1 MLKSTATPWKKF
13 SITGEITEYTK
24 RILAELSVAMINY
37 LAKNYVKVQK
47 GVSNI
52 MLGATI
58 ETNAKKLLNQ
68 GISQGVVQGKL
79 DTILEL
85 LREGLISIS
94 TAAQKLDLSEEEV
107 KKMLK

>member
-24 RILAELSVAMINY
+24 RILAELSIAVINF
-37 LAKNYVKVQK
+37 LAKNYAEVQK

-58 ETNAKKLLNQ
+58 ETNAKKLLN
-68 GISQGVVQGKL
+68 QGVVQGKL

>member
-1 MLKSTATPWKKF
+1 MSIPPYNYHRRSEFTEKF
-13 SITGEITEYTK
+13 SHCP
-24 RILAELSVAMINY
+24 ELSVAVINF
-37 LAKNYVKVQK
+37 LAKNYAEVQK

-58 ETNAKKLLNQ
+58 ETNAKKLLN
-68 GISQGVVQGKL
+68 QGVVQGKL

-107 KKMLK
+107 RKMLK

>member
-1 MLKSTATPWKKF
+1 
-13 SITGEITEYTK
+13 
-24 RILAELSVAMINY
+24 
-37 LAKNYVKVQK
+37 
-47 GVSNI
+47 

-58 ETNAKKLLNQ
+58 ETNAKKLLNQGISQ

-94 TAAQKLDLSEEEV
+94 TAAQKLALSEAEV
-107 KKMLK
+107 RKMLK

>member
-1 MLKSTATPWKKF
+1 
-13 SITGEITEYTK
+13 
-24 RILAELSVAMINY
+24 
-37 LAKNYVKVQK
+37 
-47 GVSNI
+47 

-107 KKMLK
+107 IKMLK

>member
-1 MLKSTATPWKKF
+1 
-13 SITGEITEYTK
+13 
-24 RILAELSVAMINY
+24 
-37 LAKNYVKVQK
+37 
-47 GVSNI
+47 

-58 ETNAKKLLNQ
+58 ETNAKKLLN
-68 GISQGVVQGKL
+68 QGVVQGKL